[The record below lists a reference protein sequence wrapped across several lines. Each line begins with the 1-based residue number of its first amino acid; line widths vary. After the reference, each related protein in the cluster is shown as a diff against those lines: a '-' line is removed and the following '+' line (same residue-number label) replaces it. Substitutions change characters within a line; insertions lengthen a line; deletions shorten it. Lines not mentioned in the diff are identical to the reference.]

1 MTGFLEKHKNLFTII
16 GLFAVFYLIFFHN
29 IGTYPLMDI
38 DETRYVLMSKDMLKS
53 GNFMT
58 LYLNGEYFFEKPPLY
73 FWIECLS
80 FKLFGAVNEFS
91 ARFPAGLCG
100 MATSFLVY
108 FCGRKIVSEKY
119 GIVSSLV
126 LATCLEY
133 TILAKYAILDIFL
146 CTLAAFSVFS
156 YFLTLFVQEKNKKYF
171 WWLFYIFSALAV
183 MAKGVPGAAIPFG
196 TAFFV
201 SIYTRTF
208 KEIFKPLYILPGI
221 ALFLLITLPWH
232 IIMLKTHPT
241 FYHEYIVKHH
251 LQRFLNSEELGRKQ
265 PWYYFLIT
273 VTWGIVPWTLSLF
286 AAAGAKLKKLK
297 SPNLKPSFEN
307 AKLFLAVNIIAA
319 LFTLFFFSSSSTKL
333 ITYILPVYPFMACII
348 GYIWTKYLS
357 EGCFSKEI
365 EVSSY
370 IFSGFCILCG
380 VSAIFMQFFLP
391 QAIYADIKSIQWF
404 CVASILLTQVPAVIF
419 LVRKNKKGLFGCY
432 ILFILVLSAW
442 GTPQFY
448 RLDYA
453 FGQNDLMEYAKLA
466 KESNATIYAINTGRR
481 FSLNYYGYGA
491 KVAYL
496 KDVDYSGLSELEFA
510 PEALILVKN
519 KEIKNNEKAFA
530 DFTEIKKGRKYTLIK
545 EKEPN

>member
-1 MTGFLEKHKNLFTII
+1 MIGFLEKHKNLFTII

-29 IGTYPLMDI
+29 IGSYPLMDI
-38 DETRYVLMSKDMLKS
+38 DETRYVLMSRDMLKS
-53 GNFMT
+53 GDFMT

-91 ARFPAGLCG
+91 ARFPAALCG

-146 CTLAAFSVFS
+146 CTFAAFSVFS
-156 YFLTLFVQEKNKKYF
+156 YFMTLFVQEKNKKYF

-183 MAKGVPGAAIPFG
+183 MAKGIPGAAIPFG
-196 TAFFV
+196 IAFFV

-208 KEIFKPLYILPGI
+208 KEIFKPLNILPGM
-221 ALFLLITLPWH
+221 ALFMLITLPWH

-273 VTWGIVPWTLSLF
+273 VTWGIVPWALSVF

-297 SPNLKPSFEN
+297 SPNLKPSSEN
-307 AKLFLAVNIIAA
+307 AKLFLGTNIIAA

-333 ITYILPVYPFMACII
+333 ITYILPIYPFMACII
-348 GYIWTKYLS
+348 GYIWTKYIT

-365 EVSSY
+365 AISSY
-370 IFSGFCILCG
+370 IFSGTCILCG

-419 LVRKNKKGLFGCY
+419 LIRKNKKGLFGCY

-466 KESNATIYAINTGRR
+466 KENNTTIYAINTGRR

-496 KDVDYSGLSELEFA
+496 KDVDFNRLSELEFA

-519 KEIKNNEKAFA
+519 KDIKNNEKAFA

>member
-1 MTGFLEKHKNLFTII
+1 M
-16 GLFAVFYLIFFHN
+16 
-29 IGTYPLMDI
+29 
-38 DETRYVLMSKDMLKS
+38 
-53 GNFMT
+53 
-58 LYLNGEYFFEKPPLY
+58 
-73 FWIECLS
+73 
-80 FKLFGAVNEFS
+80 
-91 ARFPAGLCG
+91 
-100 MATSFLVY
+100 
-108 FCGRKIVSEKY
+108 
-119 GIVSSLV
+119 
-126 LATCLEY
+126 
-133 TILAKYAILDIFL
+133 
-146 CTLAAFSVFS
+146 
-156 YFLTLFVQEKNKKYF
+156 
-171 WWLFYIFSALAV
+171 
-183 MAKGVPGAAIPFG
+183 
-196 TAFFV
+196 
-201 SIYTRTF
+201 
-208 KEIFKPLYILPGI
+208 
-221 ALFLLITLPWH
+221 
-232 IIMLKTHPT
+232 
-241 FYHEYIVKHH
+241 
-251 LQRFLNSEELGRKQ
+251 NSEELGRKQ

-273 VTWGIVPWTLSLF
+273 VTWGIVPWTLSVF
-286 AAAGAKLKKLK
+286 TAAGAKLKKLK
-297 SPNLKPSFEN
+297 SPNLKPTFEN

-404 CVASILLTQVPAVIF
+404 CVATILLTQVPAVIF
-419 LVRKNKKGLFGCY
+419 LIKKNRKALFGAY
-432 ILFILVLSAW
+432 ILFILILSAW

-491 KVAYL
+491 KVVYL

-530 DFTEIKKGRKYTLIK
+530 NFTEIKKGRKYTLLK

>member
-1 MTGFLEKHKNLFTII
+1 MTEFLEKHKNLFTII

-29 IGTYPLMDI
+29 IASYALMDI
-38 DETRYVLMSKDMLKS
+38 DETRYVLMSRDMLKS
-53 GNFMT
+53 GDFMT

-80 FKLFGAVNEFS
+80 FKLFGTVNEFS
-91 ARFPAGLCG
+91 ARFPAALCG

-119 GIVSSLV
+119 GIVSSIV

-146 CTLAAFSVFS
+146 CTFVAFSVFS
-156 YFLTLFVQEKNKKYF
+156 YFMTLFAQENNKKYF

-208 KEIFKPLYILPGI
+208 KEIFKPLNILPGI
-221 ALFLLITLPWH
+221 VLFLLITLPWH
-232 IIMLKTHPT
+232 IIMLKTHPA

-273 VTWGIVPWTLSLF
+273 VTWGIVPWTLSVF
-286 AAAGAKLKKLK
+286 ATAGAKLKKLK
-297 SPNLKPSFEN
+297 SPNLNPSSEN
-307 AKLFLAVNIIAA
+307 PKLFLEINIIAA
-319 LFTLFFFSSSSTKL
+319 VFTLFFFSSSSTKL
-333 ITYILPVYPFMACII
+333 ITYILPIYPFMACII
-348 GYIWTKYLS
+348 GYIWTKYLA

-365 EVSSY
+365 EISSY

-391 QAIYADIKSIQWF
+391 QTIYADIKSIQWF
-404 CVASILLTQVPAVIF
+404 CIASILLTQVPAVIF
-419 LVRKNKKGLFGCY
+419 LIKKNRKALFGAY
-432 ILFILVLSAW
+432 ILFILILSAW

-453 FGQNDLMEYAKLA
+453 FGQNDLMEYAKQA
-466 KESNATIYAINTGRR
+466 KENNTTIYAINTGRR
-481 FSLNYYGYGA
+481 FSLNYYGG
-491 KVAYL
+491 KVVYL

-530 DFTEIKKGRKYTLIK
+530 NFKEVKKGRKYTLLK

>member
-38 DETRYVLMSKDMLKS
+38 DETRYVLMSRDMLKS

-91 ARFPAGLCG
+91 ARFPAALCG

-146 CTLAAFSVFS
+146 CTFVAFSVFS

-196 TAFFV
+196 TALLV
-201 SIYTRTF
+201 SIFTQTF

-365 EVSSY
+365 EISSY
-370 IFSGFCILCG
+370 IFSGFCILCC

-404 CVASILLTQVPAVIF
+404 CVATILLTQVPAVIF
-419 LVRKNKKGLFGCY
+419 LIKKNRKALFGAY
-432 ILFILVLSAW
+432 ILFILILSAW

-453 FGQNDLMEYAKLA
+453 FGQNDLMEYAKQA

-491 KVAYL
+491 KVVYL

-530 DFTEIKKGRKYTLIK
+530 NFTEIKKGRKYTLLK

>member
-1 MTGFLEKHKNLFTII
+1 
-16 GLFAVFYLIFFHN
+16 
-29 IGTYPLMDI
+29 MDI

-91 ARFPAGLCG
+91 ARFPAALCG

-146 CTLAAFSVFS
+146 CTFVAFSVFS

-273 VTWGIVPWTLSLF
+273 VTWGIVPWTLSVF
-286 AAAGAKLKKLK
+286 TAAGAKLKKLK
-297 SPNLKPSFEN
+297 SPNLKPTFEN

-404 CVASILLTQVPAVIF
+404 CVATILLTQVPAVIF
-419 LVRKNKKGLFGCY
+419 LIKKNRKALFGAY
-432 ILFILVLSAW
+432 ILFILILSAW

-491 KVAYL
+491 KVVYL

-530 DFTEIKKGRKYTLIK
+530 NFTEIKKGRKYTLLK